1 MPNWIYWGVGIAWAD
16 IALFAWALCRS
27 ADWADRRL
35 GYKD

>member
-16 IALFAWALCRS
+16 IALVAWALCRAS
-27 ADWADRRL
+27 ADADRRL